1 MVSVFL
7 KGSGCLYEGNRPYAD
22 GGDLWTHRVLVAVWT
37 AKSTSIVCCL
47 GELPRVTDTLD
58 AIIGRNILVITILSR
73 SCYLAIAPI
82 HLPRAPASRGDEEG
96 QGLAGSRVKPLPL
109 DGAERHVAAS
119 SVPFGSELGREG
131 AAGCFPCQGSRFFQM
146 ILVWCS
152 GLSIYI
158 SNLMAHKLLAKWFHY
173 SPSVSYERERSSE
186 RQEGSVGAGGG
197 RWTLVSS
204 DAAAFKSWLRLP
216 PSSGDATNLIR
227 FQGSLTRP
235 LSTQRLPSLC
245 LSLHPSLPIRP
256 EHPGS

>member
-1 MVSVFL
+1 MVSAFL

-37 AKSTSIVCCL
+37 VWTAKSTSIVCCL

-58 AIIGRNILVITILSR
+58 AITGRNILMITILSR

-186 RQEGSVGAGGG
+186 RQEGSVGAGG
-197 RWTLVSS
+197 RSL
-204 DAAAFKSWLRLP
+204 DAS
-216 PSSGDATNLIR
+216 
-227 FQGSLTRP
+227 
-235 LSTQRLPSLC
+235 
-245 LSLHPSLPIRP
+245 
-256 EHPGS
+256 